1 MKSRLHRNRELV
13 GTSIV
18 CMGILLFCGCGSS
31 AHIASVSG
39 HVTLDGKAIEQ
50 GSILLAAVEG
60 DKRFVTNAEIR
71 NGEYRIEKARGPA
84 VGVNRVEI
92 HAAKKTGRLVSVG
105 LGGDASEMVE
115 AIPAKFNSAS
125 TLTVDIKAGDN
136 TANFDVTS
144 KQL

>member
-1 MKSRLHRNRELV
+1 
-13 GTSIV
+13 
-18 CMGILLFCGCGSS
+18 LLACGCGKSS
-31 AHIASVSG
+31 HVASVSG

-71 NGEYRIEKARGPA
+71 NGEYRIAKARGPA
-84 VGVNRVEI
+84 IGVNRVEI
-92 HAAKKTGRLVSVG
+92 HAAKNSGRVVSVG
-105 LGGDASEMVE
+105 LGGNASEMVE

-125 TLTVDIKAGDN
+125 MLTVEIKPGDN

-144 KQL
+144 K